1 MRIKNLLIHRATLLI
16 PGEQTGEDDYGR
28 PVFSEPTPM
37 NVDCRLDQ
45 LTTRVI
51 TDEEGKDI
59 TVSYVLFLGP
69 DDKVDTNTQVTN
81 VIDKDGNSVADGTF
95 TISDIHAVYSMRRL
109 HHFELQL
116 SRGDVNYA

>member
-16 PGEQTGEDDYGR
+16 PGEQTGEDSYGR
-28 PVFSEPTPM
+28 PIFSNPTTKA
-37 NVDCRLDQ
+37 VACRLDQ

-69 DDKVDTNTQVTN
+69 NDKVDTNTQVTN
-81 VIDKDGNSVADGTF
+81 VIDKDGNVVADGTF
-95 TISDIHAVYSMRRL
+95 SVVNINAVYSMRNL
-109 HHFELQL
+109 HHYELQL